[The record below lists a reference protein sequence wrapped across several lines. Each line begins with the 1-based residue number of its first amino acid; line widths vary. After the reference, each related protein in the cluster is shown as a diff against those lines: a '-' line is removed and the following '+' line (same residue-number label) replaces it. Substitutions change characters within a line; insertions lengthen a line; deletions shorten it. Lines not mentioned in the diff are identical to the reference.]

1 MLACGRGFG
10 TPGGEQR
17 RPDAY
22 VPALLMGCERRALRS
37 ADPDATVAEVIA
49 RLRGGELV
57 VLPTETVYGLA
68 VLPSH
73 RGAVERVRSWKGRA
87 DRQPFTS
94 HIGSP
99 QDLRRLASTI
109 PPGVRRLIERYWP
122 GPLTVIVPA
131 RSGDGDSVGVRLPA
145 HEFTRNVIR
154 AAGEPL
160 WLTSCNRTGDP
171 PLVDPEAIVA
181 GLGEVAQLVVDDGR
195 SPLGVAST
203 IVRATGPRLEILR
216 EGILSASD
224 VLHTAAQ
231 LVLFVCTGNT
241 CRSPLAAALARE
253 LTART
258 LGVPATDVL
267 AHGFAFA
274 SAGTSAYPG
283 HPASEG
289 SVAVAAELGLDLGTH
304 QSEPLS
310 PELLARAD
318 LVFCLGRSHLQAI
331 LAEAP
336 DAAGKLAMLRPDGL
350 DVADPYGS
358 DLPVYRRVRD
368 EIRAAVGARLP
379 QWLST
384 PKP

>member
-1 MLACGRGFG
+1 
-10 TPGGEQR
+10 
-17 RPDAY
+17 
-22 VPALLMGCERRALRS
+22 MGCERRALRS
-37 ADPDATVAEVIA
+37 ADQDATVAEVIA
-49 RLRGGELV
+49 RLRAGELV

-73 RGAVERVRSWKGRA
+73 RDAVARVRRWKGRA
-87 DRQPFTS
+87 DQLPFTS
-94 HIGSP
+94 HIGA
-99 QDLRRLASTI
+99 QKDLQRLARSI
-109 PPGVRRLIERYWP
+109 PPGVQRLIERYWP

-145 HEFTRNVIR
+145 HGFTRAVIR

-160 WLTSCNRTGDP
+160 WLTSCNRTGEP
-171 PLVDPEAIVA
+171 PLVDPERIVA
-181 GLGEVAQLVVDDGR
+181 ALGDVAQLIVDDGR

-224 VLHTAAQ
+224 VLHTAAR

-258 LGVPATDVL
+258 LGVPAADVL
-267 AHGFAFA
+267 AHGFQFA

-283 HPASEG
+283 HPASDG
-289 SVAVAAELGLDLGTH
+289 SLAVAAELDLDLGTH
-304 QSEPLS
+304 RSEPLS

-318 LVFCLGRSHLQAI
+318 LVFCLGRGHLQAI

-336 DAAGKLAMLRPDGL
+336 EAAHKLAMLRPDGL
-350 DVADPYGS
+350 DVADPYGT
-358 DLPVYRRVRD
+358 DLPIYRRVRD

-379 QWLST
+379 QWLPTATS
-384 PKP
+384 